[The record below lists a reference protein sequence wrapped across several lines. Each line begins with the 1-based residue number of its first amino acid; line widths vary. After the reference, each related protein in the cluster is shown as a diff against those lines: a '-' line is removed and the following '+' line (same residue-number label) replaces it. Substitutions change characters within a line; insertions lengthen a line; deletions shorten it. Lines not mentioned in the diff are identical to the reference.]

1 MSSKKQPPPMPANS
15 PSSGLAHAGGPP
27 ECRATTT
34 LKKTCAATNR
44 IPASAHAHSG
54 TILISAVSPVCV
66 SFLTCISCS
75 ALLLPLSRLLA
86 IACEV
91 RAASQQQHTYH
102 QRGRDEEKHET
113 GLPNQGRDSGPFAY
127 PGKDPPQKGDGEGG
141 RKTHSQTGHPH
152 QPQAFPRLPQ
162 PAGVE
167 AHPHLGGSHQA
178 RVGG

>member
-1 MSSKKQPPPMPANS
+1 MSSKKQPPPMRANS
-15 PSSGLAHAGGPP
+15 PSSGLANAGGPP

-113 GLPNQGRDSGPFAY
+113 GLPNQGRDSGPFSH
-127 PGKDPPQKGDGEGG
+127 PGKEPPQEGDGERG
-141 RKTHSQTGHPH
+141 RKTHSQTGHPD
-152 QPQAFPRLPQ
+152 QPQAFPRLAK
-162 PAGVE
+162 PAGVQT
-167 AHPHLGGSHQA
+167 PKHLPSLHQ
-178 RVGG
+178 G